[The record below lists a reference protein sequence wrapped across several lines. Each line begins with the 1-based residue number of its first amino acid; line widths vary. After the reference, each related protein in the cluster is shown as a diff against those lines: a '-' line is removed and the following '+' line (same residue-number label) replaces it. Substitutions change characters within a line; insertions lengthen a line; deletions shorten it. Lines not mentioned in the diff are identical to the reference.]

1 MKTIASPAQIKASLD
16 AHSIIGL
23 CAGGLLYLI
32 CLTGTLAVFADYFER
47 WEQPRITEFTD
58 YDGQTITTAIES
70 YRQRTGQFA
79 DGLHVVLPS
88 ESQPRMHI
96 SGDHKEWYLQA
107 DGSLGEPVREGWTH
121 MLRELHYYL
130 HLPKTIGSLITGTL
144 GALLVA
150 LIISGIVAH
159 PRIFKDAFSLRLG
172 GTRRL
177 EQADIH
183 NRLSVWGLPFHLMM
197 GITGA
202 FFGLVGPLIFVSA
215 AAFYA
220 SDRHALIDDIYGA
233 DPVLDAPVVALDIAR
248 ILDTQK
254 QRFPQ
259 AQPIFIVA
267 QKLGTAQQF
276 IEIGA
281 TLPGRLIYAE
291 MYRYSVDGQYIDT
304 QGLAD
309 GPLGRQALY
318 SVYRLHFGQFGS
330 LWVCAVYGVLGL
342 ALTIISASGINI
354 WLARRGGRNWIND
367 VWAATVWGLP
377 LALSLS
383 AFASIVLGLS
393 ALGSFIATCIIAVLY
408 CLWCKSEQR
417 SASRLQGALSMSLL
431 VLSASFFIRFPDALA
446 WPLALSMA
454 AVWSGLAIAVFVVMK
469 ARNNAFTALTKIQ
482 Q

>member
-47 WEQPRITEFTD
+47 WEQPLVTEFTD
-58 YDGQTITTAIES
+58 YDGQTITTAIEG

-79 DGLHVVLPS
+79 DSLHVVLPS

-367 VWAATVWGLP
+367 IWTATVWGIP

-383 AFASIVLGLS
+383 AFASVVLSLPALS
-393 ALGSFIATCIIAVLY
+393 SFSATSIIAVLF
-408 CLWCKSEQR
+408 CLWRKNEQL
-417 SASRLQGALSMSLL
+417 SAFHLQGALSLSLL
-431 VLSASFFIRFPDALA
+431 VLSAGFFIRFPDVIAR
-446 WPLALSMA
+446 PLGLSMA
-454 AVWSGLAIAVFVVMK
+454 AVFTCLAIGVFLVMR
-469 ARNNAFTALTKIQ
+469 ARSNTPSRS
-482 Q
+482 

>member
-47 WEQPRITEFTD
+47 WEQPLVTEFTD
-58 YDGQTITTAIES
+58 YDGQTITTAIEG

-79 DGLHVVLPS
+79 DSLHVVLPS

-318 SVYRLHFGQFGS
+318 SVYRFS
-330 LWVCAVYGVLGL
+330 
-342 ALTIISASGINI
+342 
-354 WLARRGGRNWIND
+354 
-367 VWAATVWGLP
+367 
-377 LALSLS
+377 LSLT
-383 AFASIVLGLS
+383 FWPIWQPVGMRGLWR
-393 ALGSFIATCIIAVLY
+393 AGP
-408 CLWCKSEQR
+408 
-417 SASRLQGALSMSLL
+417 GANHH
-431 VLSASFFIRFPDALA
+431 IGQ
-446 WPLALSMA
+446 WH
-454 AVWSGLAIAVFVVMK
+454 
-469 ARNNAFTALTKIQ
+469 
-482 Q
+482 